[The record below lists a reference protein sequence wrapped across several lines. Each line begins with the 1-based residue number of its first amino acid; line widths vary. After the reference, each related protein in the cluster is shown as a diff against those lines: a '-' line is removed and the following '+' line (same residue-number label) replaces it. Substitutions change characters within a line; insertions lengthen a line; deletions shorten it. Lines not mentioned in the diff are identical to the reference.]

1 AGHRPARH
9 RRHQLARSRSL
20 PRHGRRGRRRRVL
33 PRPSG
38 SRGDRGGEGAVRL
51 VPRTPRVPG
60 LRPGERPQGGRL
72 GRAHRSRAAPAAR
85 QPAPAPGL
93 PTCDRLLPGT
103 RRAPDGS
110 RAAGGHRPRIR
121 PGLAARP
128 ARRRPA
134 DQPQARPRPA
144 PASGQQGL
152 RPRPQLRR
160 APLQEE
166 AEEDLQ
172 GQGHHRAHSSR
183 HSAADRPPGGVDP
196 GARPSRKGSMT
207 HPVLAFGATSDL
219 PLLLAAVVPAAL
231 ALVLTAWTIRR
242 RGPRSQKRLGGP
254 AVKVAA
260 IAALGCTAYS
270 ADTSWRFAA
279 DYLDMAGT
287 AERVGMFAA
296 AELALFATALMA
308 RQNLAVQ
315 GAPGLPGTLVWVITT
330 VQVIPAY
337 AESGPVGG
345 TVRAFVGPVMA
356 AMLWHLAMG
365 IELRLRTPGAASNG
379 LLAVLGRE
387 ARERLLSRLGI
398 AARDRDAAQIT
409 RDRATARAVTLAARL
424 AERTPEQQQSRRGRR
439 LTRRL
444 SKAVGRASVGT
455 DPLQRAQLL
464 DQLAARRPALALAT
478 VPLPSPWS
486 PAHSSALTATVP
498 AQPTSTVPVPVPTS
512 DGSDEPVRDRGPR
525 APRGPVPEKA
535 DPEAE
540 VGVRT
545 GGDESGTPAGTKPS
559 EDGAVPGT
567 ELAGPE
573 AAARDAAAMRTGH
586 STREVAAQDPDHRG
600 PGIAQTRTA
609 TPEGRGPATPQSGT
623 ETTQDRGPTAPQSG

>member
-1 AGHRPARH
+1 
-9 RRHQLARSRSL
+9 
-20 PRHGRRGRRRRVL
+20 
-33 PRPSG
+33 
-38 SRGDRGGEGAVRL
+38 
-51 VPRTPRVPG
+51 
-60 LRPGERPQGGRL
+60 
-72 GRAHRSRAAPAAR
+72 
-85 QPAPAPGL
+85 
-93 PTCDRLLPGT
+93 
-103 RRAPDGS
+103 
-110 RAAGGHRPRIR
+110 
-121 PGLAARP
+121 
-128 ARRRPA
+128 
-134 DQPQARPRPA
+134 
-144 PASGQQGL
+144 
-152 RPRPQLRR
+152 
-160 APLQEE
+160 
-166 AEEDLQ
+166 
-172 GQGHHRAHSSR
+172 
-183 HSAADRPPGGVDP
+183 
-196 GARPSRKGSMT
+196 MT

-242 RGPRSQKRLGGP
+242 RGTRPQKRLGGP

-260 IAALGCTAYS
+260 VAALGCTAYS

-337 AESGPVGG
+337 AESGPIGG

-365 IELRLRTPGAASNG
+365 IELRLRTPGAASHG
-379 LLAVLGRE
+379 LIAVLGRE

-464 DQLAARRPALALAT
+464 DQLAARRHALALAT

-486 PAHSSALTATVP
+486 PAHNSASAATVP
-498 AQPTSTVPVPVPTS
+498 AQPTANVPVPVPGP

-525 APRGPVPEKA
+525 APRGPVPEDA

-540 VGVRT
+540 VGAGTKGDAT
-545 GGDESGTPAGTKPS
+545 GTAAGTKPS
-559 EDGAVPGT
+559 EGGAVPGT

-573 AAARDAAAMRTGH
+573 AAARNVAAMRTDH
-586 STREVAAQDPDHRG
+586 NTREVAAQDPDSHRG
-600 PGIAQTRTA
+600 PGIAK
-609 TPEGRGPATPQSGT
+609 SGT
-623 ETTQDRGPTAPQSG
+623 EATEDR

>member
-1 AGHRPARH
+1 
-9 RRHQLARSRSL
+9 
-20 PRHGRRGRRRRVL
+20 
-33 PRPSG
+33 
-38 SRGDRGGEGAVRL
+38 
-51 VPRTPRVPG
+51 
-60 LRPGERPQGGRL
+60 
-72 GRAHRSRAAPAAR
+72 
-85 QPAPAPGL
+85 
-93 PTCDRLLPGT
+93 
-103 RRAPDGS
+103 
-110 RAAGGHRPRIR
+110 
-121 PGLAARP
+121 
-128 ARRRPA
+128 
-134 DQPQARPRPA
+134 
-144 PASGQQGL
+144 
-152 RPRPQLRR
+152 
-160 APLQEE
+160 
-166 AEEDLQ
+166 
-172 GQGHHRAHSSR
+172 
-183 HSAADRPPGGVDP
+183 
-196 GARPSRKGSMT
+196 MT

-231 ALVLTAWTIRR
+231 ALVLTAWAIRR
-242 RGPRSQKRLGGP
+242 RGTRPQKRLGGP

-260 IAALGCTAYS
+260 VAALGCTAYS

-287 AERVGMFAA
+287 AERAGMFAA

-337 AESGPVGG
+337 AESGPIGG

-365 IELRLRTPGAASNG
+365 IELRLRTPGAASHG
-379 LLAVLGRE
+379 LIAVLSRE

-464 DQLAARRPALALAT
+464 DQLAARRHALALAT

-486 PAHSSALTATVP
+486 PAHSNTSTATVP
-498 AQPTSTVPVPVPTS
+498 AQPTANATVPVTSLQDRDESDSTWGAGTPREPVPENTDLEARPPAGTED
-512 DGSDEPVRDRGPR
+512 DGAGASAGTDATEDGTVPGTGPAYLKVAERDTAATRTNRRAPEFAAQGPDS
-525 APRGPVPEKA
+525 PRGPSVN
-535 DPEAE
+535 
-540 VGVRT
+540 
-545 GGDESGTPAGTKPS
+545 ESGS
-559 EDGAVPGT
+559 EA
-567 ELAGPE
+567 
-573 AAARDAAAMRTGH
+573 
-586 STREVAAQDPDHRG
+586 
-600 PGIAQTRTA
+600 
-609 TPEGRGPATPQSGT
+609 
-623 ETTQDRGPTAPQSG
+623 TQDR

>member
-1 AGHRPARH
+1 
-9 RRHQLARSRSL
+9 
-20 PRHGRRGRRRRVL
+20 
-33 PRPSG
+33 
-38 SRGDRGGEGAVRL
+38 
-51 VPRTPRVPG
+51 
-60 LRPGERPQGGRL
+60 
-72 GRAHRSRAAPAAR
+72 
-85 QPAPAPGL
+85 
-93 PTCDRLLPGT
+93 
-103 RRAPDGS
+103 
-110 RAAGGHRPRIR
+110 
-121 PGLAARP
+121 
-128 ARRRPA
+128 
-134 DQPQARPRPA
+134 
-144 PASGQQGL
+144 
-152 RPRPQLRR
+152 
-160 APLQEE
+160 
-166 AEEDLQ
+166 
-172 GQGHHRAHSSR
+172 
-183 HSAADRPPGGVDP
+183 
-196 GARPSRKGSMT
+196 MT

-242 RGPRSQKRLGGP
+242 RGSRAQKRLGGP

-260 IAALGCTAYS
+260 VAALGCTAYS

-287 AERVGMFAA
+287 AERAGMFAA

-337 AESGPVGG
+337 AESGPIGG

-379 LLAVLGRE
+379 LIAVLGRE

-424 AERTPEQQQSRRGRR
+424 AERTPEQQRNRRGRR

-464 DQLAARRPALALAT
+464 DQLAARRHALALAT

-486 PAHSSALTATVP
+486 PAHSSASAATVP
-498 AQPTSTVPVPVPTS
+498 AQPTSNVPVPVP
-512 DGSDEPVRDRGPR
+512 GPDEPVPDRGPR
-525 APRGPVPEKA
+525 TPRGPVPAEA
-535 DPEAE
+535 DPEAK
-540 VGVRT
+540 VGAET
-545 GGDESGTPAGTKPS
+545 EGDETGTTAGAKPP

-567 ELAGPE
+567 EPADLE
-573 AAARDAAAMRTGH
+573 AAARDTAATRTDRN
-586 STREVAAQDPDHRG
+586 TREVAAQDPDSHRG
-600 PGIAQTRTA
+600 PSLAKSGTETTEDRGPTA
-609 TPEGRGPATPQSGT
+609 TESRT
-623 ETTQDRGPTAPQSG
+623 ETTQDRGPTATETTQDRGHKVPLRRKPARKSGTKNKDKRARSRSPQTERPARELGESERQLVHEVRPHVPALLERDGNGAITRVQLREIIRRQGLTGVGNDRLGLVLQELRNEDITTTRSTAL